1 MFGENPSEGLDKFG
15 EKILKIYK
23 NYLKA
28 KKDLEKLNLALEKE

>member
-1 MFGENPSEGLDKFG
+1 MFAESPTEGSDKFG

-28 KKDLEKLNLALEKE
+28 KKDLDKLNAALEKE